1 MQCDWQP
8 IVSDVVLNTEKN
20 DPILEVE
27 PLHPV
32 SILVLSP
39 GQPYQTP
46 RIIDFFNNAHDIEIY
61 GGQFI
66 VMNSS
71 VNSEALNNIHKD
83 VRQIKVIVVVLFV
96 AAGH

>member
-1 MQCDWQP
+1 MRLATYSQRRR
-8 IVSDVVLNTEKN
+8 LKHREKR
-20 DPILEVE
+20 P
-27 PLHPV
+27 HPGGGT
-32 SILVLSP
+32 SSSREYSCSLP

-71 VNSEALNNIHKD
+71 VDSEALNNIHKD
-83 VRQIKVIVVVLFV
+83 VRQIKVIVVILFV